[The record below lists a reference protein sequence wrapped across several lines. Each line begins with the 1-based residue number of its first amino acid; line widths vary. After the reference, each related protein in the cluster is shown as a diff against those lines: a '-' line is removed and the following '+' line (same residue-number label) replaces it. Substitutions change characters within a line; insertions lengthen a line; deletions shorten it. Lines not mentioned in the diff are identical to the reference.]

1 MPPVL
6 IDVTRLLYRR
16 MSAQLPT
23 GIDRVSLA
31 YVRHYAARARA
42 ALGWRGL
49 SAALS
54 RPDSERVFSALLEPG
69 PDIAAA
75 ARRAIAQACLAGF
88 AAPRLSDHFLVNT
101 AHYGLD
107 HRWYAGLL
115 RVLGARPV
123 VVVHDLI
130 PITHPQ
136 YCRAAEPAR
145 HVARMRNALSMARGI
160 ICNSRYTLET
170 LTAFAAGARLA
181 MPPALVAPLASALP
195 RSTPA
200 PRPLA
205 DPYFVSVGTIE
216 PRKNH
221 PVLLEAWR
229 GLAAQLG
236 ARTPKLVL
244 VGQRSWDCAQVI
256 EAIGRPPLAGHV
268 IEAGVCSDAELAAWL
283 QHAQA
288 LLMPSWIE
296 GYGLPVAEAL
306 AAGVP
311 VIASDLA
318 VFREIAGTIPEYAD
332 PARSSSW
339 LELVRRYAEPQSERR
354 RAQVLRLGGFRPS
367 TWQQHFTAVD
377 AFLESLA

>member
-1 MPPVL
+1 
-6 IDVTRLLYRR
+6 

-31 YVRHYAARARA
+31 YVRHFGDRARA
-42 ALGWRGL
+42 MLGWRGL

-54 RPDSERVFSALLEPG
+54 RRDSERVFTALLEPG
-69 PDIAAA
+69 PDIAAT
-75 ARRAIAQACLAGF
+75 ARRAIAKACLAGWVL
-88 AAPRLSDHFLVNT
+88 PRLSDHFLMNT

-107 HRWYAGLL
+107 NRWYAGLL

-123 VVVHDLI
+123 VLVHDLI

-136 YCRAAEPAR
+136 YCRAVEPPR
-145 HVARMRNALSMARGI
+145 HVARMRNALTMARGI

-181 MPPALVAPLASALP
+181 MPPSVVAPLASALP
-195 RSTPA
+195 RREPA
-200 PRPLA
+200 PRPLPE
-205 DPYFVSVGTIE
+205 PYFLAVGTLE
-216 PRKNH
+216 PRKNYA
-221 PVLLEAWR
+221 VLLEAWR
-229 GLAAQLG
+229 ALVAERG

-256 EAIGRPPLAGHV
+256 EALGRPPLAGHV
-268 IEAGVCSDAELAAWL
+268 IEAGVCSDAELAGWL

-288 LLMPSWIE
+288 LLMPSWVE

-306 AAGVP
+306 ATGVP

-318 VFREIAGTIPEYAD
+318 VYREIAGAIPEYAD

-339 LELVRRYAEPQSERR
+339 LDLVRQYAEPQSERR
-354 RAQVLRLGGFRPS
+354 RAQVLRLEGFRPS

>member
-1 MPPVL
+1 MSPVL
-6 IDVTRLLYRR
+6 IDVSRLLYRR
-16 MSAQLPT
+16 MTGQLAT

-31 YVRHYAARARA
+31 YVRHYAGRARA
-42 ALGWRGL
+42 MLGWRGL

-54 RPDSERVFSALLEPG
+54 RRDSEHVFTALLEPG
-69 PDIAAA
+69 PDVASL
-75 ARRAIAQACLAGF
+75 ARRTIAKAFIAGCS
-88 AAPRLSDHFLVNT
+88 PQRLPGHLLVNT
-101 AHYGLD
+101 AHYGMD
-107 HRWYAGLL
+107 NRWYAGLL
-115 RVLGARPV
+115 RMLGARPV

-145 HVARMRNALSMARGI
+145 HVARMRNALTMARGI

-195 RSTPA
+195 RPA
-200 PRPLA
+200 PAARPLA
-205 DPYFVSVGTIE
+205 EPYFVAVGTLE

-221 PVLLEAWR
+221 EVLLAAWR
-229 GLAAQLG
+229 ALAAERG

-244 VGQRSWDCAQVI
+244 VGQRSWDCARVI
-256 EAIGRPPLAGHV
+256 EAIAQPPLAGHV

-288 LLMPSWIE
+288 LLMPSWVE

-318 VFREIAGTIPEYAD
+318 VFREIAGAIPEYAD

-339 LELVRRYAEPQSERR
+339 LDLVRQYAGPQSEHR
-354 RAQVLRLGGFRPS
+354 RAQVLRLADFRPT
-367 TWQQHFTAVD
+367 TWPQHFAAVD

>member
-1 MPPVL
+1 MPAL
-6 IDVTRLLYRR
+6 LLDVSRLLYRR
-16 MSAQLPT
+16 MTGQLPT

-31 YVRHYAARARA
+31 YVRHYAGRARA
-42 ALGWRGL
+42 MLGWRGL

-54 RPDSERVFSALLEPG
+54 PADSAEVFDALLAPG
-69 PDIAAA
+69 PDV
-75 ARRAIAQACLAGF
+75 ARRARRAMSKACLAGC
-88 AAPRLSDHFLVNT
+88 ALPRLSGHFLVNT
-101 AHYGLD
+101 AHYGMD

-115 RVLGARPV
+115 RLLGARPV
-123 VVVHDLI
+123 VLVHDLI

-145 HVARMRNALSMARGI
+145 HVARMRNALTMARGI

-195 RSTPA
+195 RSDAA

-205 DPYFVSVGTIE
+205 EPYFVAVGTIE

-221 PVLLEAWR
+221 QVLLEAWR
-229 GLAAQLG
+229 ALAAERG
-236 ARTPKLVL
+236 AHTPKLVL
-244 VGQRSWDCAQVI
+244 VGQRSWDCAQLI
-256 EAIGRPPLAGHV
+256 KAIGRPPLAGHV
-268 IEAGVCSDAELAAWL
+268 IEAGVCTDAELARWL

-318 VFREIAGTIPEYAD
+318 VFREIASAIPEYAD

-339 LELVRRYAEPQSERR
+339 LELVRQYAEPQAERR
-354 RAQVLRLGGFRPS
+354 RAQVLRLGGFRPT
-367 TWQQHFTAVD
+367 TWQQHFAAVD
-377 AFLESLA
+377 AFLERLA